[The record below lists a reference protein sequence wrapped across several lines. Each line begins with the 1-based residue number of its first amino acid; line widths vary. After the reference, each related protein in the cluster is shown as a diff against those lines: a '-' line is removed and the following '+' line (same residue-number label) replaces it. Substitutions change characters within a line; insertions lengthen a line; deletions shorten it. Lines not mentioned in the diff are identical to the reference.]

1 MLVQVARGVL
11 VKVFACS
18 KEGGEGQRGGWEY
31 MAEGGVRDEVD
42 DGSGADWIAGDEGS
56 CDPISKIV
64 IPVPDLREAL
74 LFWQFAIGLNSQASH
89 CFANCLFKSACL
101 VCPSIGTNS
110 L

>member
-1 MLVQVARGVL
+1 MARGVL

-18 KEGGEGQRGGWEY
+18 KESGEGQRGGWEY

-42 DGSGADWIAGDEGS
+42 DGRGADWIAGDEGS

-74 LFWQFAIGLNSQASH
+74 QFWQFAIGLNSQASH
-89 CFANCLFKSACL
+89 CCADCLFKSACL
-101 VCPSIGTNS
+101 MCP
-110 L
+110 